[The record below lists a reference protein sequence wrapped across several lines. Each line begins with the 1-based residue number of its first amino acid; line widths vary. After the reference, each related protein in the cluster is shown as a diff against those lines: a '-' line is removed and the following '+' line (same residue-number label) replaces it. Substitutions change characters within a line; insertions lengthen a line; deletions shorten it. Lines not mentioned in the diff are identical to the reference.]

1 MANDVKVLK
10 LITGEEVIARVTE
23 EENNYSLITLEKPMT
38 LQMIPPTTSTGQVGF
53 ALVPWMKA
61 AKNNK
66 TTISIDHVLVTDE
79 ASDQTEKNYLQVI
92 TGLTL

>member
-23 EENNYSLITLEKPMT
+23 EKNNLITLEKPMT
-38 LQMIPPTTSTGQVGF
+38 LQMLPPNTSTGQVGF
-53 ALVPWMKA
+53 AMVPWMKA

-66 TTISIDHVLVTDE
+66 ATISIDHVLVTDE